1 MSFCLIILAGGNSHR
16 FGSNIGKPYQKLGGK
31 SLIEININKAFQFK
45 EVKKIILVYNK
56 KDIRKVKSLKLKNV
70 KLISGG
76 KSRRE
81 STFNAL
87 KYLIKQ
93 KGINKVLIHDVARP
107 NFSLKLFNSI
117 LKNMKSARAVIPK
130 IKVQD
135 AIKQIIDSSK
145 EEYIIGKKRNNLFLT
160 QTPQAFNLKEIYL
173 LHKTNSGKY
182 KDDDISLY
190 MDLNKVKFIE
200 GEKNNFKITDRDDFE
215 TLKNIYKSKQSVGI
229 GFDVHRLVPKR
240 RLYLAGLK
248 IKSKLGTLGH
258 SDGDPVLHSIT
269 DAILGACKMGD
280 IGQMFSDQSKKFKNI
295 RSTILL
301 SKVIEQIKSK
311 GYYINN
317 IDINIITQTPKIKN
331 YKKKMIDNLAK
342 LCEIST
348 KQINI
353 KGKTTEKLG
362 VVGKEK
368 AIACEVITSVIK
380 YDQKI

>member
-16 FGSNIGKPYQKLGGK
+16 FRSKVGKPYQKLAGK
-31 SLIEININKAFQFK
+31 SLIEINVIKARKIKQI
-45 EVKKIILVYNK
+45 KKIILVYNK
-56 KDIRKVKSLKLKNV
+56 KDTNRVKSLKLKNV
-70 KLISGG
+70 KLVTGG
-76 KSRRE
+76 ITRQQ
-81 STFNAL
+81 STFNGL
-87 KYLIKQ
+87 KHLINE
-93 KGINKVLIHDVARP
+93 KGISKVLIHDVARP
-107 NFSLKLFNSI
+107 NFSLKLFKSI
-117 LKNMKSARAVIPK
+117 IMNMKNARAVVPK
-130 IKVQD
+130 ISVQD

-145 EEYIIGKKRNNLFLT
+145 EEYIIGKRRDNLFLT
-160 QTPQAFNLKEIYL
+160 QTPQAFTLKEIYH

-200 GEKNNFKITDRDDFE
+200 GEKSNFKITDYSDFE
-215 TLKNIYKSKQSVGI
+215 NLKSIYKSKQNVGI

-240 RLYLAGLK
+240 KLYLAGLK

-280 IGQMFSDQSKKFKNI
+280 IGQMFSDKNKKFKNV

-301 SKVIEQIKSK
+301 QKVVEQIKFN
-311 GYYINN
+311 GYFINN

-331 YKKKMIDNLAK
+331 YKNKMINNIAK
-342 LCEIST
+342 LCEIS
-348 KQINI
+348 KDQINI

-362 VVGKEK
+362 VIGKEK
-368 AIACEVITSVIK
+368 AIACEVICSVIK
-380 YDQKI
+380 YD

>member
-31 SLIEININKAFQFK
+31 SLIEINVNKALQFK
-45 EVKKIILVYNK
+45 AIKQIILVYNK
-56 KDIRKVKSLKLKNV
+56 KDSKKVKSLKLKNV

-87 KYLIKQ
+87 RYLIKQ

-107 NFSLKLFNSI
+107 NFSLKLFSSI

-145 EEYIIGKKRNNLFLT
+145 DEYIVGKKRDNLFLT
-160 QTPQAFNLKEIYL
+160 QTPQAFNFKEIYH

-200 GEKNNFKITDRDDFE
+200 GEKNNFKITDKEDFE
-215 TLKNIYKSKQSVGI
+215 TLKKIYRSKQSVGI

-248 IKSKLGTLGH
+248 VKSKLGTLGH
-258 SDGDPVLHSIT
+258 SDGDPVLHSVA

-280 IGQMFSDQSKKFKNI
+280 IGQMFSDKSKKFRNI

-301 SKVIEQIKSK
+301 RKVIEQIKSK
-311 GYYINN
+311 GFYINN
-317 IDINIITQTPKIKN
+317 IDINIITQTPKIKK
-331 YKKKMIDNLAK
+331 YKKKMIDNIAK
-342 LCEIST
+342 LCEISIN
-348 KQINI
+348 QINI

-380 YDQKI
+380 YD

>member
-31 SLIEININKAFQFK
+31 SLIEINVNKALQFK
-45 EVKKIILVYNK
+45 AIKQIILVYNK
-56 KDIRKVKSLKLKNV
+56 KDLKKVKSLKLKNV

-87 KYLIKQ
+87 KYLNKQ
-93 KGINKVLIHDVARP
+93 KDISKVLIHDVARP

-117 LKNMKSARAVIPK
+117 LKNMKSARAVIPR

-145 EEYIIGKKRNNLFLT
+145 DEYIIGKKRDNLFLT
-160 QTPQAFNLKEIYL
+160 QTPQAFNLKEIFH
-173 LHKTNSGKY
+173 LHKTNSEKY

-190 MDLNKVKFIE
+190 MDLDKVKFIE
-200 GEKNNFKITDRDDFE
+200 GEKNNFKITDREDFE
-215 TLKNIYKSKQSVGI
+215 TLKNIYKSRQSVGI

-240 RLYLAGLK
+240 KLFLAGLK

-269 DAILGACKMGD
+269 DAILGACQMGD
-280 IGQMFSDQSKKFKNI
+280 IGQMFSDKSKKFKNI

-301 SKVIEQIKSK
+301 RKVIEQIKSK

-331 YKKKMIDNLAK
+331 YKKRMIDNIAK

-348 KQINI
+348 NQINI

-380 YDQKI
+380 YD

>member
-31 SLIEININKAFQFK
+31 SLIEINVNKALQFK
-45 EVKKIILVYNK
+45 AIKQVIIVYNK
-56 KDIRKVKSLKLKNV
+56 KDSKKVKSLKLKNV

-87 KYLIKQ
+87 RYLNKQ

-107 NFSLKLFNSI
+107 NFSLKLLNSI
-117 LKNMKSARAVIPK
+117 LENMKSARAVIPK

-145 EEYIIGKKRNNLFLT
+145 DEYIIGKKRDNLFLT
-160 QTPQAFNLKEIYL
+160 QTPQAFNLKEIYH
-173 LHKTNSGKY
+173 LHKTNSEKY

-190 MDLNKVKFIE
+190 MDLNEVKFIE
-200 GEKNNFKITDRDDFE
+200 GEKNNFKITDREDFE

-229 GFDVHRLVPKR
+229 GFDVHRLVPNR

-248 IKSKLGTLGH
+248 IKSTLGTLGH

-280 IGQMFSDQSKKFKNI
+280 IGQMFSDKSKKFRNI

-301 SKVIEQIKSK
+301 CKVIEQIKSK
-311 GYYINN
+311 GFYINN
-317 IDINIITQTPKIKN
+317 IDINIITQTPKIKK
-331 YKKKMIDNLAK
+331 YKKKMIDNIAK
-342 LCEIST
+342 LCEISIN
-348 KQINI
+348 QINI

-380 YDQKI
+380 YD